1 MTVKFNFDYVLNMHD
16 RNRYINAIER
26 DGNSEDLA
34 YKYSFVRV
42 NRRDIKSITK
52 LSNGHAAV
60 NMKLSSTP
68 VLVTVEKYDEII
80 DTIKKANIA
89 LDIMNKDK
97 VYIFDEFEV
106 NSDELNVIEGWKAM
120 KGEQPKSNKKA
131 NGNKRK

>member
-1 MTVKFNFDYVLNMHD
+1 MTVKFNFDYVLNIHD
-16 RNRYINAIER
+16 RNRYMNAIER
-26 DGNSEDLA
+26 DGISEDLA
-34 YKYSFVRV
+34 YKYSLVRV

-80 DTIKKANIA
+80 DTIQKANLA
-89 LDIMNKDK
+89 LDIMNKEK
-97 VYIFDEFEV
+97 VYIFDDFEV
-106 NSDELNVIEGWKAM
+106 DSDELNVVEGWKAM

>member
-1 MTVKFNFDYVLNMHD
+1 MTVNFNFDYVLNMHD

-26 DGNSEDLA
+26 DGISEDLA

-42 NRRDIKSITK
+42 NKSDIKTITK
-52 LSNGHAAV
+52 LSNGAAAV
-60 NMKLSSTP
+60 NMKRTSTP
-68 VLVTVEKYDEII
+68 VLVTVEKYDEIV

-120 KGEQPKSNKKA
+120 KGEQPKLNKKA

>member
-52 LSNGHAAV
+52 LSNGSAAV
-60 NMKLSSTP
+60 NMKLSSAP

-80 DTIKKANIA
+80 DTIKKANLA
-89 LDIMNKDK
+89 LDIMNKEK
-97 VYIFDEFEV
+97 VYIFDDFEV
-106 NSDELNVIEGWKAM
+106 DSDELNVVEGWKSM
-120 KGEQPKSNKKA
+120 KE
-131 NGNKRK
+131 

>member
-1 MTVKFNFDYVLNMHD
+1 MTVNFNFDYVLNMHD

-52 LSNGHAAV
+52 LSNGSAAV
-60 NMKLSSTP
+60 NIVNMKRSSAI

-80 DTIKKANIA
+80 DTIKKANLA
-89 LDIMNKDK
+89 LDIMKQEK
-97 VYIFDEFEV
+97 IYIFDDFEV
-106 NSDELNVIEGWKAM
+106 DSDELNVVEGWK
-120 KGEQPKSNKKA
+120 EIKK
-131 NGNKRK
+131 

>member
-26 DGNSEDLA
+26 DGISEDLA

-42 NRRDIKSITK
+42 NRSDIKSITK

-60 NMKLSSTP
+60 NMKHSSTP
-68 VLVTVEKYDEII
+68 VLVTVEKYGEII

-89 LDIMNKDK
+89 LDIMNKEK
-97 VYIFDEFEV
+97 VYIFDDFEV
-106 NSDELNVIEGWKAM
+106 NSDELNVVEGWKEM
-120 KGEQPKSNKKA
+120 KE
-131 NGNKRK
+131 